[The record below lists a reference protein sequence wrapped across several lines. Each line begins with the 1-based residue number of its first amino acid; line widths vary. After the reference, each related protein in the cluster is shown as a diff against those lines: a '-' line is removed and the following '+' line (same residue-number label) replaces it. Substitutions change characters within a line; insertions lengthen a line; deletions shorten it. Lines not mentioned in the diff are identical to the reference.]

1 MGHERVDSGI
11 FDLYQ
16 DVPTANAATNL
27 HSRDVVGNKSD
38 TSAGTS
44 LVSIG
49 KGIKAVVDANALL
62 LADIKIYTALSEV
75 VSSTDYTDVG
85 GEQTIY
91 EMATATR
98 RLIHGVWIDLVNMTK
113 DGTIKFYYKIDGTNY
128 REIKA
133 YTFTA
138 ATDSDGVYIALN
150 FGVTN
155 NWKVTY
161 TEGADEAAIR
171 AIPYSVI
178 YEVRE

>member
-1 MGHERVDSGI
+1 MGHEKVDSGI

-16 DVPTANAATNL
+16 DVPTADAATNL

-38 TSAGTS
+38 TVAGTS

-49 KGIKAVVDANALL
+49 KSIKAVAD
-62 LADIKIYTALSEV
+62 DIKIYTALSEI
-75 VSSTDYTDVG
+75 VSTVNYTDVG

-91 EMATATR
+91 EMATTTR

-128 REIKA
+128 REVKA
-133 YTFTA
+133 YTFA
-138 ATDSDGVYIALN
+138 VATDSDGVYIALN

>member
-1 MGHERVDSGI
+1 MGHEKVDSGI

-16 DVPTANAATNL
+16 DVPTADAATNL
-27 HSRDVVGNKSD
+27 HSRDVVGNKGD
-38 TSAGTS
+38 TLAGTS
-44 LVSIG
+44 LVAIG
-49 KGIKAVVDANALL
+49 KGIKNVVDANALL
-62 LADIKIYTALSEV
+62 LVDVKNFTSLNEI
-75 VSSTDYTDVG
+75 VSTVNYTDVG

-91 EMATATR
+91 EMATTTR

-113 DGTIKFYYKIDGTNY
+113 DGTIKFYYKIDGTSY
-128 REIKA
+128 REVKA
-133 YTFTA
+133 YTFA
-138 ATDSDGVYIALN
+138 VATDSDGVYIALN